1 MMNKLN
7 KRSTMKKALLK
18 VSALALLTMPLLS
31 PLTHAEVAVIVSAS
45 NSNANMS
52 DKDIAKLFLGK
63 SKSFPDGSQAIPVDQ
78 NAGSAARSS
87 FQDKVLGKSDS
98 QLKSYWSRLI
108 FTGKGTPP
116 KESGDDA
123 AIKSLVASNPNT
135 IGYIDASAVD
145 DSVKV
150 LHKF

>member
-1 MMNKLN
+1 MKNILN
-7 KRSTMKKALLK
+7 TLSKTKRVLLK
-18 VSALALLTMPLLS
+18 VSALGLLTASLIAPLAN
-31 PLTHAEVAVIVSAS
+31 AEVAVIVSAS
-45 NSNANMS
+45 NGNSTMS

-63 SKSFPDGSQAIPVDQ
+63 SKKFPDGSQAIPVDQ
-78 NAGSAARSS
+78 NAGSAARTS

-123 AIKSLVASNPNT
+123 AIKSLVAGNPNT